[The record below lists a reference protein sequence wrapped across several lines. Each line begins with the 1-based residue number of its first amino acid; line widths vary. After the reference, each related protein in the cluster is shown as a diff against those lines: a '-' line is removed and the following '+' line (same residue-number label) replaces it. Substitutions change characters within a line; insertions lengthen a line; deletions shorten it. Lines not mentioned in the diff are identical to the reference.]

1 MSQARQR
8 GANARQLALD
18 VLREWERG
26 SAFAH
31 DLVDRAATS
40 HGLESRDAALL
51 HTLVLTTLRHLT
63 LLDHFAAQLCD
74 WQRVEER
81 FRWTVRLGLVQL
93 LVLDMAPHAAVNE
106 TVAIGERARGLV
118 NAVLRRAQRERETL
132 LADAAKQPLAIRDSH
147 PQWLVN
153 RWEDQF
159 GKAQAAQLCEWD
171 QQPAPIFIRINRL
184 HPEAPNATATA
195 NMPAV
200 ADPDFFQVEQPP
212 RDWLSSG
219 KCYAQ
224 DPSTALACVML
235 DAKPEESVLDACAA
249 PGGKT
254 ALLAQMMN
262 NTGRLVACDSV
273 PKRLTRL
280 QENLR
285 RLRVTCARVA
295 EHDWLKEKAA
305 PWGALRFDRILLD
318 APCSNTGVMRRRVDV
333 RWRLQPKVFAEM
345 AALQSRL
352 LAALL
357 PFLKPGGTLV
367 YSTCSLDAEE
377 NEQVVESFLKKN
389 ERLRCIEMKHSVPW
403 KDHFDGAFA
412 AKLVLME

>member
-1 MSQARQR
+1 VSPPHQR
-8 GANARQLALD
+8 ANSRRLALE

-26 SAFAH
+26 SVFAH
-31 DLVDRAATS
+31 DLVDRAATT
-40 HGLESRDAALL
+40 HGLEPRDAALL
-51 HTLVLTTLRHLT
+51 QTLVLTTLRHLT

-74 WQRVEER
+74 WERVEER

-93 LVLDMAPHAAVNE
+93 LVLEMAPHAAVNE
-106 TVAIGERARGLV
+106 TVAIAERVRSLV
-118 NAVLRRAQRERETL
+118 NAVLRRAQRERNAL
-132 LADAAKQPLAIRDSH
+132 LAEAAEQPIAIRHSH
-147 PQWLVN
+147 PEWLVH
-153 RWEDQF
+153 RWENQF
-159 GKAQAAQLCEWD
+159 GREQAAQLCEWD
-171 QQPAPIFIRINRL
+171 QQPAPVFVRLNQL
-184 HPEAPNATATA
+184 HPDVPNATATA
-195 NMPAV
+195 SMPAV
-200 ADPDFFQVEQPP
+200 ADPYFFQAEQPP

-224 DPSTALACVML
+224 DPSTALACLML
-235 DAKPEESVLDACAA
+235 DPKPEESVLDACAA

-273 PKRLTRL
+273 PKRMTRL

-285 RLRVTCARVA
+285 RMRVTCARVA
-295 EHDWLKEKAA
+295 EHDWLKSKTA

-345 AALQSRL
+345 ASLQSRL
-352 LAALL
+352 LDAVL
-357 PFLKPGGTLV
+357 PFLSRGGTLV

-377 NEQVVESFLKKN
+377 NEQVVDSFLQKH
-389 ERLRCIEMKHSVPW
+389 EGLRCTEMKHSLPW
-403 KDHFDGAFA
+403 RDHFDGAFA
-412 AKLVLME
+412 AKLVLTE